1 MVVDPDKDKIYTKRK
16 TRLSNLPAERSPE
29 TPAPKYPSDGW
40 GKSLERMPPF
50 SRAEMNQ
57 HIESS
62 GKKVGNADNHS
73 IPTNLRKAKT
83 FLRDEYLKDIEANS
97 NQRYFYLRAK
107 CYHSFRKNDA
117 PHSLRFVLCIVS
129 GEVMHANCSCK
140 AGKVGYCNHVLALM
154 FKGCKFSLYDSQA
167 TDDLDNEDDEQPNL
181 ACTSQLQRWHAKGCG
196 ENIYPQPVMEVT
208 VSKTKLDETKTRE
221 GVKSLLYEARM
232 KPTHDLQAEADL
244 KETLQGINPQ
254 FGLSLMAAENSPT
267 AFVQTKFGESQTG
280 SFCSYQ
286 LTHTEANFSATIDIA
301 SIPRLNNS
309 PPSELTYPRFPLS
322 AMDTFDIPD
331 NLDDAEKA
339 LIQTLEVDE
348 NSINSIE
355 SATREQS
362 NSECWKNERKYR
374 FTASRFQLIS
384 KRQRNHD
391 KFAAELINPKPF
403 SSRHVEHG
411 LKYEPIALREY
422 EKVMLTRKTPVKVLN
437 CGLVISQHM
446 PILAGSPDAR
456 VVDFGCERHFGLA
469 EVKCP
474 ETKFHVTPL
483 EACEDP
489 TFCCEAVNGH
499 CKLKRNHAYFAQVQ
513 DQMGV
518 SGAYWCDFIVYTKKG
533 ISVERIAFDPAY
545 WAEFRQKLVS
555 YYFANFIKHAA
566 KAV

>member
-1 MVVDPDKDKIYTKRK
+1 MVVDPDPDEIYTKRK
-16 TRLSNLPAERSPE
+16 TRLSKLPTERSPE
-29 TPAPKYPSDGW
+29 TSTPKYPSDSW

-50 SRAEMNQ
+50 TRAEMNQ

-62 GKKVGNADNHS
+62 GKRVGNADHHS

-83 FLRDEYLKDIEANS
+83 FLKDEYLKDIEANS
-97 NQRYFYLRAK
+97 DQRYFYLRSK
-107 CYHSFRKNDA
+107 CYHSFRKKDA
-117 PHSLRFVLCIVS
+117 PHTLRFALCIVS
-129 GEVMHANCSCK
+129 GQVLHANCSCK
-140 AGKVGYCNHVLALM
+140 AGNVGYCNHVLALM
-154 FKGCKFSLYDSQA
+154 FKACKFSLYDSKN
-167 TDDLDNEDDEQPNL
+167 TDDLNQENDENPDL
-181 ACTSQLQRWHAKGCG
+181 ACTSQLQRWHAKGRG
-196 ENIYPQPVMEVT
+196 ENIHPQPVMEVT

-221 GVKSLLYEARM
+221 GVKSLLYEARTN
-232 KPTHDLQAEADL
+232 PIHDLKAEEKL
-244 KETLQGINPQ
+244 KKTLQGINPQ
-254 FGLSLMAAENSPT
+254 FGLSLMAAENLSP
-267 AFVQTKFGESQTG
+267 AFVQTKFGQSQTG

-309 PPSELTYPRFPLS
+309 SPTELTYPRFPLS
-322 AMDTFDIPD
+322 VMDAFVTPG
-331 NLDDAEKA
+331 NLNDAEKN
-339 LIQTLEVDE
+339 LLRTLEVDE
-348 NSINSIE
+348 DFINSIE
-355 SATREQS
+355 STTREQS
-362 NSECWKNERKYR
+362 NSERWKNERKYR

-411 LKYEPIALREY
+411 LKFEPIALREY
-422 EKVMLTRKTPVKVLN
+422 EKIMLTRKTPVKVLK

-474 ETKFHVTPL
+474 ETKYHVTPL

-489 TFCCEAVNGH
+489 TFCCEALNGQ
-499 CKLKRNHAYFAQVQ
+499 CKLKRDHTYFAQVQ
-513 DQMGV
+513 GQMGV
-518 SGAYWCDFIVYTKKG
+518 TGASRCDFIIYTKEG
-533 ISVERIAFDPAY
+533 ISVERTAFDPVY
-545 WAEFRQKLVS
+545 WAELRQKFAS
-555 YYFANFIKHAA
+555 CYFAHFIKHAS

>member
-1 MVVDPDKDKIYTKRK
+1 
-16 TRLSNLPAERSPE
+16 
-29 TPAPKYPSDGW
+29 
-40 GKSLERMPPF
+40 
-50 SRAEMNQ
+50 MNQ

-117 PHSLRFVLCIVS
+117 PHSLRFALCIVS
-129 GEVMHANCSCK
+129 GEVMHANCACK
-140 AGKVGYCNHVLALM
+140 TGKVGYCNHVLALM

-244 KETLQGINPQ
+244 KKTLQGINPQ

-301 SIPRLNNS
+301 LLIQLCTYDGI
-309 PPSELTYPRFPLS
+309 LTHT
-322 AMDTFDIPD
+322 TFD
-331 NLDDAEKA
+331 L
-339 LIQTLEVDE
+339 L
-348 NSINSIE
+348 
-355 SATREQS
+355 
-362 NSECWKNERKYR
+362 YR
-374 FTASRFQLIS
+374 TDL
-384 KRQRNHD
+384 
-391 KFAAELINPKPF
+391 L
-403 SSRHVEHG
+403 G
-411 LKYEPIALREY
+411 
-422 EKVMLTRKTPVKVLN
+422 
-437 CGLVISQHM
+437 
-446 PILAGSPDAR
+446 
-456 VVDFGCERHFGLA
+456 
-469 EVKCP
+469 
-474 ETKFHVTPL
+474 
-483 EACEDP
+483 
-489 TFCCEAVNGH
+489 
-499 CKLKRNHAYFAQVQ
+499 
-513 DQMGV
+513 
-518 SGAYWCDFIVYTKKG
+518 
-533 ISVERIAFDPAY
+533 
-545 WAEFRQKLVS
+545 
-555 YYFANFIKHAA
+555 
-566 KAV
+566 